1 MLAALQTI
9 IDESF
14 PSAEYVSQ
22 DNTADLIAN
31 DNDNNAALTFDI
43 ERLIAIADAI
53 NAGVLSMDADLDGV
67 ITFAEM
73 QAALVGLATDAEIQ
87 ALFAMLDENGD
98 GVLSELEAMPLKIA
112 QNLSGMFDML
122 DTNLDGLLT
131 FDELKAGLGPLA
143 TDDQILAL
151 MDLMDVND
159 DGIISKLEAIRYQIV
174 TDSNALFGRMDT
186 DSSQM
191 LTRTEFNAALAGKAS
206 DTKLEAIWQGLDANH
221 DGLLDATEALP
232 LGIANSLSTHF
243 DDLDSNVDGLLTYD
257 ELRAGL
263 NGMATNA
270 QLQTMLTILDA
281 NGDGMIDEQEAANAK
296 LTTINA
302 EQVTQRA
309 MLVHIDSVRQATWAT
324 SASVTA
330 IDANTDSLSSQLT
343 TIASHLNAIKGYQYN
358 IEYYTTRDY
367 QNTKAVAQHFT
378 GYSYATGGIAEG
390 PLSGYGAT
398 LHGREAVIPLGDGN
412 TVTAILQE
420 PINRIG
426 REAPD
431 TAELRQ
437 ALAELHAELKELRRD
452 NQQIGASQISEL
464 KDHNRRERKR
474 EVVPQQVEV
483 VTP

>member
-1 MLAALQTI
+1 
-9 IDESF
+9 
-14 PSAEYVSQ
+14 
-22 DNTADLIAN
+22 
-31 DNDNNAALTFDI
+31 
-43 ERLIAIADAI
+43 
-53 NAGVLSMDADLDGV
+53 
-67 ITFAEM
+67 
-73 QAALVGLATDAEIQ
+73 
-87 ALFAMLDENGD
+87 
-98 GVLSELEAMPLKIA
+98 
-112 QNLSGMFDML
+112 
-122 DTNLDGLLT
+122 
-131 FDELKAGLGPLA
+131 
-143 TDDQILAL
+143 
-151 MDLMDVND
+151 
-159 DGIISKLEAIRYQIV
+159 
-174 TDSNALFGRMDT
+174 
-186 DSSQM
+186 
-191 LTRTEFNAALAGKAS
+191 
-206 DTKLEAIWQGLDANH
+206 
-221 DGLLDATEALP
+221 
-232 LGIANSLSTHF
+232 
-243 DDLDSNVDGLLTYD
+243 
-257 ELRAGL
+257 
-263 NGMATNA
+263 MATNA

-378 GYSYATGGIAEG
+378 GYSYATGGIADG